1 MSRFIPHI
9 LFLVF
14 ANIYAQLHDNEFF
27 QTEQMLQNSIIL
39 TFKPDST
46 CKYDVIISVWP
57 PCINIS
63 EEGGGTILFYEAPHY
78 IDMERM
84 TVHRKEDLVHIVLPK
99 RMTKLDHIPSDA
111 KLMKTVYIEVDPND
125 ELSQLL

>member
-1 MSRFIPHI
+1 
-9 LFLVF
+9 
-14 ANIYAQLHDNEFF
+14 
-27 QTEQMLQNSIIL
+27 
-39 TFKPDST
+39 
-46 CKYDVIISVWP
+46 VWP